1 MNDVS
6 SILNTF
12 MVRLNLLGELISS
25 SLLSLSLEF
34 AVNALDAISY
44 LGLTPHSLVIF
55 TSQCAENYAK
65 YTKK

>member
-25 SLLSLSLEF
+25 SLSLEF
-34 AVNALDAISY
+34 VVNALDAISY
-44 LGLTPHSLVIF
+44 LGLTPHSLAIF
-55 TSQCAENYAK
+55 KSQWAENYAK